1 MVVVVDV
8 GESDEEHVVEDIDVG
23 VTSARVKHLN
33 FSIKCFRMC
42 AIRHSRR
49 RCFARRLKHERDTNF
64 WIKSSRLALG
74 GHMRDPML
82 QAWNSHEDSRIRDSR
97 EYGYKFA
104 ATNVGEQ
111 VALEVI
117 VDVDAS
123 EE

>member
-1 MVVVVDV
+1 MQTF
-8 GESDEEHVVEDIDVG
+8 GS
-23 VTSARVKHLN
+23 SPRV
-33 FSIKCFRMC
+33 
-42 AIRHSRR
+42 
-49 RCFARRLKHERDTNF
+49 
-64 WIKSSRLALG
+64 ALV

-82 QAWNSHEDSRIRDSR
+82 QAWSSHEDSRIGDSR